1 MIIIILTLLLCFAL
15 VHPLFSLSTVNLN
28 RSGCCSES
36 SWDLPT
42 HTQAHTQTLT
52 SLAQSWYSTLPADYD
67 GLELISPTRYGHTHP
82 QIKKHTNKHTH
93 STFMCMCVWVCV
105 CTVYAPRRSVKLLIL
120 SIPLVS
126 YEKIL
131 QGCVCV
137 CVRAC
142 VRVCVCVM
150 CVCVCACT
158 CVKAGIQNG
167 ID

>member
-1 MIIIILTLLLCFAL
+1 M
-15 VHPLFSLSTVNLN
+15 
-28 RSGCCSES
+28 
-36 SWDLPT
+36 
-42 HTQAHTQTLT
+42 
-52 SLAQSWYSTLPADYD
+52 
-67 GLELISPTRYGHTHP
+67 
-82 QIKKHTNKHTH
+82 
-93 STFMCMCVWVCV
+93 
-105 CTVYAPRRSVKLLIL
+105 KLLIL